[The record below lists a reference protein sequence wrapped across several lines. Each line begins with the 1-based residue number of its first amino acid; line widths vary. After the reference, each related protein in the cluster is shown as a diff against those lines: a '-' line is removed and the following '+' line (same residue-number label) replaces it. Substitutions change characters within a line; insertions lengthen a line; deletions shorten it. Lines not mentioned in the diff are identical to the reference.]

1 MRQSG
6 EGEKRG
12 VQANHGGREPQG
24 TGRGGSCNV
33 ARKGNEPIYPRLGR
47 VIGASCREMPT
58 CQARRKS
65 MNCERAKNSHGLA
78 LA

>member
-33 ARKGNEPIYPRLGR
+33 ARKGNE
-47 VIGASCREMPT
+47 
-58 CQARRKS
+58 
-65 MNCERAKNSHGLA
+65 RAYLSAIRTSDRSKLQRNANLPSEKKIDEL
-78 LA
+78 